1 MGIGIAGLVRM
12 MPPGH
17 ARVLTL
23 IWLRAF
29 VDDDNEL
36 MDVVGGEDPDEV
48 AGLYYSNEIGW
59 HGILPAPV
67 RSPQRYHKTKRSAGH
82 A

>member
-1 MGIGIAGLVRM
+1 
-12 MPPGH
+12 
-17 ARVLTL
+17 
-23 IWLRAF
+23 
-29 VDDDNEL
+29 